1 MKTFTLLLLAL
12 YALSAYGADVYVHM
26 MPWFETKESNGGTW
40 GIHWTMANRNPDN
53 VVDGKQD
60 IASYYHPEI
69 GAYASSDPD
78 VIDWQTGHMKTAGI
92 KGIFL
97 DWPGT
102 TEAFDYP
109 KNRQNA
115 EAIIDGIDR
124 AGLQFAVVYED
135 NNLNLA
141 GVGDK
146 IGQGTADMNY
156 AQSNYF
162 SRGSY
167 VHLNGAPLL
176 LDFGPQAL
184 FDDNWDNIFAPLDPK
199 PTFLTL
205 WNQHQQGGSFVSGE
219 YAWVYSNYLDGL
231 NNWYNFQDVPLKVG
245 VAYPGFNSFYE
256 AGGWPGPGFT
266 IDYSTTTFQDTF
278 NLALQHTDVIQICT
292 WNDYGEGTV
301 VEPTLEYGTQFLDI
315 IQSATGTKY
324 THEDFEEV
332 TEIYLLRK
340 QHANNAT
347 ILEHLKQRHY
357 DLMHKFD

>member
-146 IGQGTADMNY
+146 IGQGT
-156 AQSNYF
+156 
-162 SRGSY
+162 
-167 VHLNGAPLL
+167 
-176 LDFGPQAL
+176 
-184 FDDNWDNIFAPLDPK
+184 
-199 PTFLTL
+199 T
-205 WNQHQQGGSFVSGE
+205 
-219 YAWVYSNYLDGL
+219 YLDM
-231 NNWYNFQDVPLKVG
+231 
-245 VAYPGFNSFYE
+245 
-256 AGGWPGPGFT
+256 T
-266 IDYSTTTFQDTF
+266 
-278 NLALQHTDVIQICT
+278 
-292 WNDYGEGTV
+292 
-301 VEPTLEYGTQFLDI
+301 
-315 IQSATGTKY
+315 
-324 THEDFEEV
+324 
-332 TEIYLLRK
+332 
-340 QHANNAT
+340 
-347 ILEHLKQRHY
+347 
-357 DLMHKFD
+357 

>member
-1 MKTFTLLLLAL
+1 MKVAVLLLFSWAF
-12 YALSAYGADVYVHM
+12 SAHGADVYVHM
-26 MPWFETKESNGGTW
+26 MPWFETKESNSGQW

-60 IASYYHPEI
+60 IASFYHPEI
-69 GAYASSDPD
+69 GAYASGDPD
-78 VIDWQTGHMKTAGI
+78 VVDWQLGAMKTAGI
-92 KGIFL
+92 KGAFI

-109 KNRQNA
+109 KNKENA
-115 EAIIDGIDR
+115 EAIIDGTVR

-146 IGQGTADMNY
+146 IAQGTADMQY
-156 AQSNYF
+156 VQSNYF
-162 SRGSY
+162 SKGNY
-167 VHLNGAPLL
+167 VQLDGAPLL

-184 FDDNWDNIFAPLDPK
+184 YDDNWDQIFSPLDPK

-205 WNQHQQGGSFVSGE
+205 WNQNQQGGSFVKGE

-231 NNWYNFQDVPLKVG
+231 NNWYNFQEVPIKVG

-256 AGGWPGPGFT
+256 QGGWPGPGFT
-266 IDYSTTTFQDTF
+266 IEFGTDTFQATF
-278 NLALQHTDVIQICT
+278 DLALANTDVIQICT
-292 WNDYGEGTV
+292 WNDYGEGTII
-301 VEPTLEYGTQFLDI
+301 EPTLEFGTQFLDI
-315 IQSATGTKY
+315 IQAATGTQY
-324 THEDFEEV
+324 THADFDEV
-332 TEIYLLRK
+332 TEIFLLRK

-347 ILEHLKQRHY
+347 MLGHLAQRYHN
-357 DLMHKFD
+357 LVHKFD